1 MQVIEKFPNVLTA
14 PHPDVFVT
22 EMADSSIN
30 LSLRFWINS
39 KD

>member
-1 MQVIEKFPNVLTA
+1 MQVIKKFPNVLVS
-14 PHPDVFVT
+14 PQPDVFVT